1 MRYFIGFL
9 VTIGLIV
16 LLIVLLFHGG
26 NSGKVPQTKVP
37 LISYATTDTV
47 VRETID
53 ETINAPEKHRTIQIT
68 VGKDNTTLNIIKGYD
83 GDSQK
88 NLSYPMSESA
98 YGVFLKSLQH
108 AGFTEG
114 NDQSTLKD
122 ERGYCPLGK
131 RYIFEVVQGG
141 DSIERYWSTSCAGN
155 APSTFKGKT
164 SLILSLFQNQVPDYD
179 KQVNNTSDLLGL

>member
-37 LISYATTDTV
+37 LVSYATTDTV
-47 VRETID
+47 VRATID
-53 ETINAPEKHRTIQIT
+53 ETINAPEIHRTIQIT
-68 VGKDNTTLNIIKGYD
+68 VGRDNTTLNVIKGYD

-88 NLSYPMSESA
+88 NLSYPMTESA
-98 YGVFLKSLQH
+98 YGVFLKALQH
-108 AGFTEG
+108 AGYTTG
-114 NDQSTLKD
+114 NDDSSLKD
-122 ERGYCPLGK
+122 ERGYCPTGS

-141 DSIERYWSTSCAGN
+141 DSIERYWSTSCGGN

-164 SLILSLFQNQVPDYD
+164 SLVLDLFRSQVPDYD
-179 KQVNNTSDLLGL
+179 KQVNNNSGLLGL

>member
-1 MRYFIGFL
+1 
-9 VTIGLIV
+9 
-16 LLIVLLFHGG
+16 
-26 NSGKVPQTKVP
+26 KVPQAKVP

-53 ETINAPEKHRTIQIT
+53 ETINAPENHRTIQIT
-68 VGKDNTTLNIIKGYD
+68 VGKDNTTLNVIKGYD

-88 NLSYPMSESA
+88 NLTYPMSESA
-98 YGVFLKSLQH
+98 YGVFLKALQH

-141 DSIERYWSTSCAGN
+141 DSIERYWSTSCAGS

-164 SLILSLFQNQVPDYD
+164 SLVLSLFQNQVPDYD